1 MIRLKSKEAIIIN
14 VHNNILVL
22 LWTLN
27 VQCIKSIKTGDYD
40 SYIYVINILKAIA
53 FVIIKKSTFLKLITH
68 NWNSNKYWLMLYWK
82 I

>member
-1 MIRLKSKEAIIIN
+1 MIRLKSKEAIIIY

-40 SYIYVINILKAIA
+40 SDIYVCN
-53 FVIIKKSTFLKLITH
+53 
-68 NWNSNKYWLMLYWK
+68 
-82 I
+82 